1 MLGGMLVRILFAV
14 ILVVA
19 TWNPAGVSYVQWSLI
34 DTSTFDATKALV
46 GVLLAAAWLLCIR
59 ATWVSL
65 GLMGL
70 VLAAIVI
77 GVFVWWLMS
86 MGIVST
92 DQRTMQWIC
101 VLAVGIVLGIGMG
114 WSLFRAKATGQVET
128 D

>member
-46 GVLLAAAWLLCIR
+46 GVLLLAGWIMAVR

-65 GLMGL
+65 GLMG
-70 VLAAIVI
+70 VILAAIVI
-77 GVFVWWLMS
+77 GVFV
-86 MGIVST
+86 
-92 DQRTMQWIC
+92 
-101 VLAVGIVLGIGMG
+101 
-114 WSLFRAKATGQVET
+114 
-128 D
+128 